1 MENNLLYCYKD
12 WLEKEEGTL
21 FKKIFKIPIKIRVLL
36 ASLIIVLVAFF
47 VFGFLSNEK
56 NNYTIVEMVL
66 AGVYVILCVAVSICT
81 ERHQIKNSE
90 DDLESYRSYCNKLK
104 NYLINDRKISLNIFS
119 ELIARLNTMNDKLE
133 EKIERKHERFS
144 KFMEILLIPI
154 SAVILGALLDKE
166 INVTEV
172 LNFGLSGLLIIL
184 FIYGLILFVSFLYDI
199 VMRAPQGRY
208 KRFATDLQSIL
219 DFELCE
225 SDTETNNLLIT
236 SASTETTT
244 ENNESEPQTIC

>member
-1 MENNLLYCYKD
+1 
-12 WLEKEEGTL
+12 
-21 FKKIFKIPIKIRVLL
+21 
-36 ASLIIVLVAFF
+36 
-47 VFGFLSNEK
+47 
-56 NNYTIVEMVL
+56 MVL
-66 AGVYVILCVAVSICT
+66 AGVYVILCVAVSIYT

-133 EKIERKHERFS
+133 EKIDRKHERFS
-144 KFMEILLIPI
+144 KFMEMLLIPI

-166 INVTEV
+166 INVNEV

-184 FIYGLILFVSFLYDI
+184 FTYGLILFVSFLYDF

-225 SDTETNNLLIT
+225 SDTVTDDAVIAPALNET
-236 SASTETTT
+236 SA
-244 ENNESEPQTIC
+244 ENNESESQTIC